1 MESDSDEMEV
11 DYESSED
18 DEDYEDIDEVLEAGD
33 PVKKPSRAGRKLK
46 PFSTNKRTQ
55 QRAKLRDPY
64 LAIEAASKKLGIPFQ
79 ELLGHLGKMH
89 YNKEHGYTESD
100 KLWVKLFEKISDG
113 ENPLETHSVHIERAI
128 YLAENVVKGQTKW
141 NKLKQC
147 LAPIIELPSLDAMK
161 KFKKKYHPKLG
172 KNISSFF
179 SFSDN

>member
-1 MESDSDEMEV
+1 MESDSDSEMEM
-11 DYESSED
+11 DYAESSED
-18 DEDYEDIDEVLEAGD
+18 DDGDEFYEDIDESGEAA
-33 PVKKPSRAGRKLK
+33 KKRPNAGRPLK

-79 ELLGHLGKMH
+79 ELLGLLGKMH

-113 ENPLETHSVHIERAI
+113 ENPLETHSIQIERAI
-128 YLAENVVKGQTKW
+128 YLAENVVKGQSKW
-141 NKLKQC
+141 NKLRNC
-147 LAPIIELPSLDAMK
+147 LAPVIELPSLDAMK

-172 KNISSFF
+172 KNIFQF
-179 SFSDN
+179 